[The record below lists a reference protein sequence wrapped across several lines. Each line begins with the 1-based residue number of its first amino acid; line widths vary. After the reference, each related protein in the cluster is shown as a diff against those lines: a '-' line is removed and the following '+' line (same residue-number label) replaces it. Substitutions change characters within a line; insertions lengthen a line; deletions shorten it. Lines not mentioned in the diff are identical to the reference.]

1 MQGMIRGVLS
11 MASLSPLRG
20 VATGACTRS
29 AAQAAAVFI
38 TPQRGCSLALSV
50 WGRGCW
56 WPHWRCEGLACCSG
70 VGRLWGCPVRWRV
83 VLLRLIL
90 KEIDLVVLKAG

>member
-1 MQGMIRGVLS
+1 
-11 MASLSPLRG
+11 
-20 VATGACTRS
+20 
-29 AAQAAAVFI
+29 
-38 TPQRGCSLALSV
+38 LSV